1 MFGYIADVAN
11 FAAMHAVESLNTILT
26 FADQTVKAVS
36 KAVVNGV
43 ADIVI
48 SLTVFFPGN
57 LGAMWEPWST
67 DLADGFSEAALM
79 ALAMPK
85 GDIDDGLAHIGL
97 YGYTATAALVNRA
110 TATTAATAPAVAM
123 ENSTHKTSGNFFF
136 PSDVLPTH
144 SSTLA

>member
-1 MFGYIADVAN
+1 MFGYIANVAN

-26 FADQTVKAVS
+26 FADQTVKTVSEAVI
-36 KAVVNGV
+36 NGV
-43 ADIVI
+43 AEMVI
-48 SLTVFFPGN
+48 SLTVFLPGN
-57 LGAMWEPWST
+57 LGAMWKPWST

-110 TATTAATAPAVAM
+110 TATTAATAPAV
-123 ENSTHKTSGNFFF
+123 
-136 PSDVLPTH
+136 
-144 SSTLA
+144 